1 MKVILDAGHGGFDFG
16 ATNKDRKEK
25 NDNLALTLAVG
36 ERLEQAGIPVEYTR
50 TQDIYQSPYEK
61 ADIANASDADYFI
74 SIHRNAADEPGTGS
88 GVETLVFDETSDLM
102 ALAEAI
108 NQNLERV
115 GYENLGV
122 FPRPDLVVLN
132 KIKMPSLLIEAGFI
146 DNDKD
151 NEIFDRNF
159 NEIASAIADAIIQS
173 NPMAM
178 ATINAPKPVL
188 YRVNVGVF
196 RNEAYAYDLWR
207 ELIIKGYPAFI
218 YRKDGYHF
226 VQVGAYRDLKD
237 ATNMENRLRQAGYST
252 YITT

>member
-16 ATNKDRKEK
+16 ATNKNRKEK
-25 NDNLALTLAVG
+25 DDNLALTLAVG
-36 ERLEQAGIPVEYTR
+36 ELLEQAGIPIEYTR

-61 ADIANASDADYFI
+61 ADIANASDADFFL

-88 GVETLVFDETSDLM
+88 GVETLVFDETSDMM
-102 ALAEAI
+102 ALADAI

-122 FPRPDLVVLN
+122 IPRPDLVVLN
-132 KIKMPSLLIEAGFI
+132 KVKIPSLLVEVGFI

-151 NEIFDRNF
+151 NKIFDENF
-159 NEIASAIADAIIQS
+159 DEIANAIADAIIQS
-173 NPMAM
+173 NPMTM
-178 ATINAPKPVL
+178 ATISSSKPVL

-207 ELIIKGYPAFI
+207 ELIMKGYPAFI

-226 VQVGAYRDLKD
+226 VQVGAYRNLND
-237 ATNMENRLRQAGYST
+237 ATAMEQHLRQAEYST

>member
-16 ATNKDRKEK
+16 ATNKNRKEK
-25 NDNLALTLAVG
+25 DDNLALTLAVG
-36 ERLEQAGIPVEYTR
+36 ELLEQAGIPIEYTR

-61 ADIANASDADYFI
+61 ADIANASDADFFL

-88 GVETLVFDETSDLM
+88 GVETLVFDETSDMM
-102 ALAEAI
+102 ALADAI

-115 GYENLGV
+115 EYENLGV
-122 FPRPDLVVLN
+122 IPRPDLVVLN
-132 KIKMPSLLIEAGFI
+132 KVKIPSLLVEVGFI

-151 NEIFDRNF
+151 NKIFDENF
-159 NEIASAIADAIIQS
+159 DEIANAIADAIIQS
-173 NPMAM
+173 NPMTM
-178 ATINAPKPVL
+178 ATISSSKPVL

-207 ELIIKGYPAFI
+207 ELIMKGYPAFI

-226 VQVGAYRDLKD
+226 VQVGAYRNLND
-237 ATNMENRLRQAGYST
+237 ATAMEQHLRQAGYST

>member
-108 NQNLERV
+108 NQNLEQV

-178 ATINAPKPVL
+178 ATVHAPKPVL

-218 YRKDGYHF
+218 YRKGGYHF